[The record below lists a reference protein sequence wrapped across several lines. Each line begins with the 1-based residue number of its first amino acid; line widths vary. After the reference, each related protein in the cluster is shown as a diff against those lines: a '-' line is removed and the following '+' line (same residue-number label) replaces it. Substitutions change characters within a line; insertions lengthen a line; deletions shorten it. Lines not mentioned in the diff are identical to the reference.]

1 MNFETEIELLKK
13 SVLLDKEQNV
23 LNQKQILKRIKKI
36 ENKQEDLEYRIDTLE
51 SKIWRWSSV
60 VEDAYKKKRNEEAMK
75 LRKEAAEEGKNYF
88 L

>member
-36 ENKQEDLEYRIDTLE
+36 ENKQEDLEYRIDSVE

-60 VEDAYKKKRNEEAMK
+60 VEDAYKKKRNEEALK
-75 LRKEAAEEGKNYF
+75 LKKEAVEEGKNYF

>member
-36 ENKQEDLEYRIDTLE
+36 ENKQEENHNSLVYKNVKRMVTL
-51 SKIWRWSSV
+51 
-60 VEDAYKKKRNEEAMK
+60 
-75 LRKEAAEEGKNYF
+75 LF